1 MVSTLATA
9 TAALAVSTTTATA
22 MATAAT
28 DTATTTSNCNNTIVK
43 YNSDGIFLL
52 ENGVALI
59 MWVGRAANRALVHS
73 LFGVPTLEGIDTSSV
88 LLRPAEPGA
97 SPNDA
102 CLRVNAVI
110 AALREERTA
119 TWLQL
124 MVVGEGDGQNEHR

>member
-1 MVSTLATA
+1 VSTI
-9 TAALAVSTTTATA
+9 
-22 MATAAT
+22 
-28 DTATTTSNCNNTIVK
+28 NIN
-43 YNSDGIFLL
+43 NSDGIFLL

-97 SPNDA
+97 SADDA

-124 MVVGEGDGQNEHR
+124 MVVGEGDGQNEHRCVLLKCTELNLCTLYTEPA